1 MKILWLD
8 RLISMLNIQ
17 SCGIGKWSHP
27 AGSHPFPA
35 GPKRWLP
42 PLYSLLWSQGLTQG
56 LNHHTPI
63 FCTWK
68 VMYCVIVKTMISTRR
83 LLTNIETCRIWFT
96 LIARL
101 WKLQLIVAS
110 LADRHMKPCSA
121 PAISYRGTRGQCVSP
136 YGKHCKEIQ
145 LVNPKGN
152 KSSIFIGRTEAE
164 AETPVLWPPDAK
176 NQLIGKD
183 PDARE
188 DWRREEKWKTEDE
201 MAGWH
206 HWLNGHEFA

>member
-8 RLISMLNIQ
+8 RLISMLDTQ
-17 SCGIGKWSHP
+17 SRGIGKWSHP

-56 LNHHTPI
+56 LNHHSLK

-68 VMYCVIVKTMISTRR
+68 VMYCVTVKTIISTRWF
-83 LLTNIETCRIWFT
+83 LPNIETCGIWFT

-101 WKLQLIVAS
+101 WTWQLMVAS
-110 LADRHMKPCSA
+110 LADRPMEPCTA
-121 PAISYRGTRGQCVSP
+121 PAISHRATRGQCVAA

-152 KSSIFIGRTEAE
+152 
-164 AETPVLWPPDAK
+164 
-176 NQLIGKD
+176 LILNIHWKD
-183 PDARE
+183 
-188 DWRREEKWKTEDE
+188 WCW
-201 MAGWH
+201 GWTSNTLATWCKEPTH
-206 HWLNGHEFA
+206 

>member
-8 RLISMLNIQ
+8 RLISMLDTQ
-17 SCGIGKWSHP
+17 SWGIGKWSHP

-56 LNHHTPI
+56 LNHHSLK
-63 FCTWK
+63 FCIWK
-68 VMYCVIVKTMISTRR
+68 VMYCVIVKTMISTRC
-83 LLTNIETCRIWFT
+83 LTPNTETCRIWFT
-96 LIARL
+96 VVARL
-101 WKLQLIVAS
+101 WRWQLIVAS
-110 LADRHMKPCSA
+110 LEDRPMEPCSA
-121 PAISYRGTRGQCVSP
+121 PSISQRATRGQCVAP

-152 KSSIFIGRTEAE
+152 QSWIFIGRTEAE
-164 AETPVLWPPDAK
+164 AETPILLPPDAK

-183 PDARE
+183 PEARE
-188 DWRREEKWKTEDE
+188 DWRWEDKGTTEDE